1 MNKGL
6 HSKSHLKFFA
16 YTFVL
21 ITSLFTFISCENF
34 LQGEEVKEEITKAIE
49 YNNAQ
54 AYTINVEALDG
65 SGKIKTPAAGEVTKK
80 VTDVFTI
87 RFEPAEDYKFIKWEA
102 IVKGM
107 STGEKASDYIE
118 FENSESQETKVTLKK
133 GSNQVI
139 EIRPVCPPRLTYTFT
154 QGAGDL
160 YPRDTAIELNFNQK
174 LSNCNL
180 NTTPISY
187 ITIPNLDEGE
197 DSEKY
202 FKAPVVTDQKIIFRA
217 ETKEGTNFIPVP
229 NNSRSVQVR
238 IPKDEVW
245 YVNKDYSEPIE
256 VYLDSD
262 IVVSYLI
269 GTSTSA
275 KTKVK
280 YEVTEKN
287 GQPLGTLKVN
297 GNDNISEG
305 SYSVGETI
313 SLRYWIPE
321 GYSFN
326 KWKFMNSK
334 GEEYQAKNLSL
345 SLSEQDSENNPIQL
359 TFTIE
364 NQVKDEI
371 TIKPE
376 IYDPIVI
383 KFKKDADDTGTF
395 KAGTTQLSLE
405 EQNLGYAIGNEFTL
419 SYKVPA
425 GYFFYGWEYNSIGKK
440 TEIITKD
447 EIKNLGI
454 DIVYDKDGDENGYD
468 KTTRLATAQITID
481 GYTDKVISIK
491 PVSFPNLEVTKFKL
505 DNADNL
511 YERDSDIVF
520 TFNKTLSVACKDFYT
535 IRIPGLPDGKTTADY
550 FESAVL
556 NGNTLTIKPK
566 KATSSQIIP
575 LLTDGTNTIT
585 VSLNAEKL
593 YYEAKTSDG
602 TKVNV
607 GLDSDKTYTYKINSE
622 TKEKTK
628 IKVQLEPGNAYG
640 TLKVNNVAREE
651 AFDYSIGNTVS
662 ITHTLSKEES
672 VDWKFKNW
680 VLSHSY
686 TNTEGQTQTESIVIN
701 NNAQPINYKNLSIS
715 SGGTG
720 SATDAPVNG
729 ITIVVNDSVDGL
741 ITVQPALEYIE
752 DVSVNIAG
760 SHGKFS
766 PKKGE
771 DTYKVGQAQHI
782 EFEPDSDFEFIRWQ
796 IINSNTEM
804 ELTKNQIDNYINSV
818 DLSNEKID
826 LKFINVP
833 EDGVAIELKPMIV
846 ERPQIISNAPS
857 YSSAGVLRD
866 TTIQVMFDY
875 DMDED
880 SIYYSEEEIEELSN
894 NGVLYVNMLPPY
906 ETGVKVYGYQD
917 DAGNVFFKN
926 ISIMNSRNGANLANH
941 FKKPIFENPRTL
953 SIPIKDKEYKKDENG
968 DIQNGSDGKPIV
980 EKDYSLAPGTNV
992 IVTIEKEFFRTI
1004 DKKAVSMSQAKKW
1017 LYLVNGELDE
1027 VIPTFTS
1034 IKIFDTAGAA
1044 ITEDTQP
1051 VVTTSNVNTLKYFKG
1066 GEFKLALKA
1075 HDNVAP
1081 SSNFV
1086 INLRKIYDSS
1096 YNSLTPPENFVQSVE
1111 FPMYYGADAV
1121 YGDESSNTVN
1131 AQLCK
1136 LNMDKLTDGIY
1147 GLSITVKD
1155 SSGNEAT
1162 APSDDKLYYFCLDST
1177 PPAIEAPE
1185 VTDGDTAK
1193 KLVLTWDKS
1202 NVTDFKHAVIKWR
1215 EWNSSTDYTRAELQT
1230 GSSYTI
1236 TGLTEGTH
1244 YEIIT
1249 EYYDYAGNVT
1259 TTSVEGGAYTRPAVP
1274 KTVNLSENYKTT
1286 VTVSGTKPDVGNC
1299 TNIRIRYKTS
1309 GSSSWT
1315 EYPNRITENVGSV
1328 TITPQ
1333 KGTKYD
1339 FELCSYDSA
1348 SDKYSFPYYTTGN
1361 TYPSY
1366 TTSPGAPSIGSVTSD
1381 TNKITINWT
1390 KASEGNT
1397 SGYIVYLSTS
1407 SLFPEGASTKTET
1420 ITSATTTS
1428 YTFNSLIS
1436 GTQYFYKVLSY
1447 FDVQGNSTS
1456 AANNSNKY
1464 TKCSAVTNL
1473 TADAASNS
1481 VINISWTKPSGNY
1494 SNYKLYYKKHTD
1506 SSYSSFVNVN
1516 KDAETY
1522 SLTDLDGGDSYD
1534 IQLYTIGV
1542 GSAENNFVQK
1552 EDIKTYPNPVLD
1564 FSANKVTG
1572 SSINYTL
1579 TWKKPSSGYYD
1590 GYKLYVANS
1599 LTALSTATPESIA
1612 KTSESSGVVTLN
1624 RSVPSNQANSL
1635 LYIKVSAYRTVGS
1648 QTLET
1653 TTEPVCCSL
1662 ALDPVTSLTAAALS
1676 ETEIQLNWTNPSG
1689 ASNFGGIRVYKGST
1703 LLTTLANSATS
1714 YKVQGL
1720 TVNTRYDFK
1729 VVTYQTV
1736 AGEERTAEAL
1746 ISRYTHATSVPSFS
1760 AEKVGPYNV
1769 KLNWSYPETG
1779 KYKILHIYRSDKT
1792 ERIDYWDQRWAGTT
1806 SSTYEVPTAGTEY
1819 TFRMVTL
1826 NGDGVQNTNGQKTV
1840 TITTPPAPVTS
1851 LSASNH
1857 SSYPQTRMNLTW
1869 TKPSGNYTGVKVY
1882 KKLSS
1887 NSSWVLW
1894 NTYTGNT
1901 TTSCTVTG
1909 LSAGNSY
1916 DFKVESYL
1924 DGVSNVGDTS
1934 TATLTSVNTKPYAA
1948 NSFTLYNR
1956 YSTSLK
1962 YTWTK
1967 PSDGL
1972 TGYILYYKKSSDTS
1986 YASIKLA
1993 DSETSYT
2000 LTSLTEGTTYNV
2012 YLRSYYNT
2020 ESNYTDTS
2028 VNTEN
2033 TYPGTPGSFSLS
2045 SRTSTSLTYSWTKPS
2060 GNISGY
2066 ILYYKKSS
2074 DNSYTKKTLGASST
2088 SYTISS
2094 LEPGIIYNAYL
2105 ISYSGTESN
2114 YVSTSTITKATNPGT
2129 PGSFT
2134 VAIADTGT
2142 KVSWAAPTNGVT
2154 AYYLYYK
2161 TSSSSSWSSKYIT
2174 DTYYTFSNTEL
2185 TNGIKYDFY
2194 VLAYKYINSE
2204 YLYSDKTTTK
2214 SIYTPPKQLTFST
2227 SPYIYQDDGMG
2238 TVTLKWKNT
2247 TGRSDVSGINI
2258 YIDSA
2263 TSYTTRTGYANGTEY
2278 TATVKIPS
2286 YSRGSSHYFRFEPY
2300 HSLNSTQTIGPKASY
2315 NLYTSSGNLKINGTE
2330 YSYSSLVNVITSTAH
2345 YTGTSSE
2352 TNDDGAFFKGR
2363 EIYLSKYS
2371 IGKYEVTQELY
2382 SAVMGS
2388 NPSYFTSGAAGSEVQ
2403 QYRPVECVNWYHAI
2417 AFCNKL
2423 SVLHGLTP
2431 CYTVGNITDWANIT
2445 HSNIPIGSNDT
2456 WNKASFDQYAN
2467 GYHLPT
2473 ECQFEFAQRGGSY
2486 TLYASGN
2493 VNNGNT
2499 YWNYNYP
2506 GSDTLNNV
2514 AWTSDNSSGKT
2525 HQVGKKT
2532 SNILGLYDLSGN
2544 VREWLTDWNNDPPSG
2559 TYYDPYCGYN
2569 TSKYGGY
2576 SCTSSGVG
2584 TLSRKDGNIV
2594 TKGTN
2599 WDSTKNGWCDS
2610 NGDTHSPTTRDQYT
2624 GFRICRNVTY

>member
-1 MNKGL
+1 
-6 HSKSHLKFFA
+6 
-16 YTFVL
+16 
-21 ITSLFTFISCENF
+21 
-34 LQGEEVKEEITKAIE
+34 
-49 YNNAQ
+49 
-54 AYTINVEALDG
+54 
-65 SGKIKTPAAGEVTKK
+65 
-80 VTDVFTI
+80 
-87 RFEPAEDYKFIKWEA
+87 
-102 IVKGM
+102 
-107 STGEKASDYIE
+107 
-118 FENSESQETKVTLKK
+118 
-133 GSNQVI
+133 
-139 EIRPVCPPRLTYTFT
+139 
-154 QGAGDL
+154 
-160 YPRDTAIELNFNQK
+160 
-174 LSNCNL
+174 
-180 NTTPISY
+180 
-187 ITIPNLDEGE
+187 
-197 DSEKY
+197 
-202 FKAPVVTDQKIIFRA
+202 
-217 ETKEGTNFIPVP
+217 
-229 NNSRSVQVR
+229 
-238 IPKDEVW
+238 
-245 YVNKDYSEPIE
+245 
-256 VYLDSD
+256 
-262 IVVSYLI
+262 
-269 GTSTSA
+269 
-275 KTKVK
+275 
-280 YEVTEKN
+280 
-287 GQPLGTLKVN
+287 
-297 GNDNISEG
+297 
-305 SYSVGETI
+305 
-313 SLRYWIPE
+313 
-321 GYSFN
+321 
-326 KWKFMNSK
+326 
-334 GEEYQAKNLSL
+334 
-345 SLSEQDSENNPIQL
+345 
-359 TFTIE
+359 
-364 NQVKDEI
+364 
-371 TIKPE
+371 
-376 IYDPIVI
+376 
-383 KFKKDADDTGTF
+383 
-395 KAGTTQLSLE
+395 
-405 EQNLGYAIGNEFTL
+405 
-419 SYKVPA
+419 
-425 GYFFYGWEYNSIGKK
+425 
-440 TEIITKD
+440 
-447 EIKNLGI
+447 
-454 DIVYDKDGDENGYD
+454 
-468 KTTRLATAQITID
+468 
-481 GYTDKVISIK
+481 
-491 PVSFPNLEVTKFKL
+491 
-505 DNADNL
+505 
-511 YERDSDIVF
+511 
-520 TFNKTLSVACKDFYT
+520 
-535 IRIPGLPDGKTTADY
+535 
-550 FESAVL
+550 
-556 NGNTLTIKPK
+556 
-566 KATSSQIIP
+566 
-575 LLTDGTNTIT
+575 
-585 VSLNAEKL
+585 
-593 YYEAKTSDG
+593 
-602 TKVNV
+602 
-607 GLDSDKTYTYKINSE
+607 
-622 TKEKTK
+622 
-628 IKVQLEPGNAYG
+628 
-640 TLKVNNVAREE
+640 
-651 AFDYSIGNTVS
+651 
-662 ITHTLSKEES
+662 
-672 VDWKFKNW
+672 
-680 VLSHSY
+680 
-686 TNTEGQTQTESIVIN
+686 
-701 NNAQPINYKNLSIS
+701 
-715 SGGTG
+715 
-720 SATDAPVNG
+720 
-729 ITIVVNDSVDGL
+729 
-741 ITVQPALEYIE
+741 
-752 DVSVNIAG
+752 
-760 SHGKFS
+760 
-766 PKKGE
+766 
-771 DTYKVGQAQHI
+771 
-782 EFEPDSDFEFIRWQ
+782 
-796 IINSNTEM
+796 M
-804 ELTKNQIDNYINSV
+804 ELTKNQIDNYIIPVDLSKGNSV
-818 DLSNEKID
+818 DLSKEKID

-833 EDGVAIELKPMIV
+833 EDGVAIEFKPMIV

-880 SIYYSEEEIEELSN
+880 SIYYSKKEIDQLSD

-926 ISIMNSRNGANLANH
+926 ISIMNSRNSANLANH

-953 SIPIKDKEYKKDENG
+953 SIPIKDKEYEKNAD
-968 DIQNGSDGKPIV
+968 GSIKTGADGKPIV
-980 EKDYSLAPGTNV
+980 SKDYSLAPGTNV
-992 IVTIEKEFFRTI
+992 IVTIEKDFFRTV

-1034 IKIFDTAGAA
+1034 IKIFDTAGAE
-1044 ITEDTQP
+1044 ITAENET
-1051 VVTTSNVNTLKYFKG
+1051 VITTSNVNTLKYFKG

-1096 YNSLTPPENFVQSVE
+1096 YNSLTTPENFVQSVE

-1162 APSDDKLYYFCLDST
+1162 APSNDKLYYFCLDST

-1215 EWNSSTDYTRAELQT
+1215 EWNSSTDYTSVAPQT

-1348 SDKYSFPYYTTGN
+1348 SDKYSFPYYTTGT

-1366 TTSPGAPSIGSVTSD
+1366 TTSPGAPSIGAVKSD
-1381 TNKITINWT
+1381 TNTITINWT

-1397 SGYIVYLSTS
+1397 SGYIVSLSTS
-1407 SLFPEGASTKTET
+1407 SLFPNDASTTT
-1420 ITSATTTS
+1420 VPITSAATTS
-1428 YTFNSLIS
+1428 HTFNNLIS

-1473 TADAASNS
+1473 TAEAASNS

-1534 IQLYTIGV
+1534 ISLYTIGV
-1542 GSAENNFVQK
+1542 GSAVNNFVQK

-1612 KTSESSGVVTLN
+1612 KTSESSGVVILN

-1662 ALDPVTSLTAAALS
+1662 ALDPVTSLTATALS

-1703 LLTTLANSATS
+1703 LLATLANSANS

-1760 AEKVGPYNV
+1760 AEKLGPYNV
-1769 KLNWSYPETG
+1769 KLNWTYPETG
-1779 KYKILHIYRSDKT
+1779 KYQILHIYRSGKT
-1792 ERIDYWDQRWAGTT
+1792 DRVDYWDQRWLSTT
-1806 SSTYEVPTAGTEY
+1806 SYSYEVPTAGTEY

-1851 LSASNH
+1851 LSASNN

-1887 NSSWVLW
+1887 ETSWGEPFA
-1894 NTYTGNT
+1894 TYADNT

-1909 LSAGNSY
+1909 LSAGKTY
-1916 DFKVESYL
+1916 DFKVETYL
-1924 DGVSNVGDTS
+1924 TGVSNVGDTS
-1934 TATLTSVNTKPYAA
+1934 TSTLSSVNTKPYAA
-1948 NSFTLYNR
+1948 DGFTLSDR

-1967 PSDGL
+1967 PSGGL

-2020 ESNYTDTS
+2020 ESNYTDTG
-2028 VNTEN
+2028 VNTVN

-2060 GNISGY
+2060 GGITGY
-2066 ILYYKKSS
+2066 ILYYKKNSDSS
-2074 DNSYTKKTLGASST
+2074 YSSKKLGTSYT

-2094 LEPGIIYNAYL
+2094 LEPGTLYNVYLKAY
-2105 ISYSGTESN
+2105 YDTESN
-2114 YVSTSTITKATNPGT
+2114 SATTSIITKATNPGT

-2174 DTYYTFSNTEL
+2174 NTYYTFSNTEL
-2185 TNGIKYDFY
+2185 TNGVQYDFK
-2194 VLAYKYINSE
+2194 VMAYKYINYE
-2204 YLYSDKTTTK
+2204 NLYSDETSTK

-2247 TGRSDVSGINI
+2247 TGRSDLQGINI
-2258 YIDSA
+2258 YLDNA
-2263 TSYTTRTGYANGTEY
+2263 TSYTTFTGYANNTEY
-2278 TATVKIPS
+2278 TVTITIPN

-2300 HSLNSTQTIGPKASY
+2300 HGWNYSVETRGPKASY
-2315 NLYTSSGNLKINGTE
+2315 NLYTTSGNLKINGTE

-2352 TNDDGAFFKGR
+2352 PHPDGAFFKGR

-2382 SAVMGS
+2382 SAVMGY
-2388 NPSYFTSGAAGSEVQ
+2388 NPSYFTSNAAGSEVQ

-2423 SVLHGLTP
+2423 SVLQGLTP
-2431 CYTVGNITDWANIT
+2431 CYTVSGVTNWATIKHTDVPTSSSDAW
-2445 HSNIPIGSNDT
+2445 D
-2456 WNKASFDQYAN
+2456 KVSFNQYAN

-2486 TLYASGN
+2486 CLNSSGN
-2493 VNNGNT
+2493 VNTGNT
-2499 YWNYNYP
+2499 NWSYKYP

-2514 AWTSDNSSGKT
+2514 VWTSDNSSSKT
-2525 HQVGKKT
+2525 HQVGYKYA
-2532 SNILGLYDLSGN
+2532 NALGLYDLSGN
-2544 VREWLTDWNNDPPSG
+2544 VREWLTDWNNNPPSG

-2584 TLSRKDGNIV
+2584 TLSRKDYNIV
-2594 TKGTN
+2594 CKGTN
-2599 WDSTKNGWCDS
+2599 FSTTDDGWCDS
-2610 NGDTHSPTTRDQYT
+2610 NGDTHSPTTCNRYS